1 LAAKIR
7 KVENYFE
14 VRYNKVKKKKGLVK
28 MNVETLQL
36 FQTLTELPGAPGNEH
51 AVRHFMRKEL
61 EKYADEVVQD
71 RLGSIFGVKRGD
83 ENGPTVMVAGHMDE
97 VGFMVTAITDNGM
110 IRFQPLGGWWNQVL
124 LAQRVQIIT
133 DHGPVIGV
141 VSSIPPHLLNEEQR
155 NKPMEIK
162 NMLIDVGA
170 DDREDAKKMG
180 IKPGQQIVP
189 VCPFTPM
196 ANPKK
201 ILAKAW
207 DNRYGCGLAIE
218 LLKEL
223 KDEKLPNVL
232 YSGATVQEEVG
243 LRGAQT
249 AATMIQPDIF
259 FALDASPANDMA
271 GDEKEFGRLGKGA
284 LVRIYDRS
292 MVTHRGMRE
301 FVLDTAETHGIPYQF
316 FVSPGGGTDAGRVHI
331 ANSGVPSAVIGI
343 CSRYI
348 HTHASIIH
356 VDDYAAAKKL
366 LIELVKRCDRAT
378 VDAIK
383 KNS

>member
-1 LAAKIR
+1 
-7 KVENYFE
+7 
-14 VRYNKVKKKKGLVK
+14 
-28 MNVETLQL
+28 MNVETLRL

-51 AVRHFMRKEL
+51 AVRKFMRKEL

-83 ENGPTVMVAGHMDE
+83 ESGPTVMVAGHMDE

-133 DHGPVIGV
+133 DNGPVVGV
-141 VSSIPPHLLNEEQR
+141 VSSIPPHLLSEEQR

-189 VCPFTPM
+189 ICPFTPM

-249 AATMIQPDIF
+249 AATLIQPDIF
-259 FALDASPANDMA
+259 FALDASPANDMT
-271 GDEKEFGRLGKGA
+271 GDAKEFGHLGKGA

-356 VDDYAAAKKL
+356 VDDYAAAKQL
-366 LIELVKRCDRAT
+366 LIELVKRCDKAT